1 MMRISMSFAKII
13 SAVPVGNLRS
23 EILVV
28 QSAQNWH
35 RQRATDGLDSTRDRR
50 VLLQRKV
57 RPSLV
62 VIFLV
67 RIEQLAEMS
76 FAEHNNM
83 VKTIPSD
90 RTMNI
95 AATAASPRRSA
106 ITVRAMPR
114 RQPSETCAARQRAV
128 DHPRQGGK

>member
-1 MMRISMSFAKII
+1 MPSRNRGTPKPKLRDLSVNP
-13 SAVPVGNLRS
+13 VPVGNLRPD
-23 EILVV
+23 ILVV

-35 RQRATDGLDSTRDRR
+35 CQRATDGLDSTRDRR

-67 RIEQLAEMS
+67 RIEQMAEMS

-90 RTMNI
+90 RTDQPLRI
-95 AATAASPRRSA
+95 SILPR
-106 ITVRAMPR
+106 
-114 RQPSETCAARQRAV
+114 
-128 DHPRQGGK
+128 

>member
-1 MMRISMSFAKII
+1 MS
-13 SAVPVGNLRS
+13 VLPWRP
-23 EILVV
+23 
-28 QSAQNWH
+28 W
-35 RQRATDGLDSTRDRR
+35 RDRPI
-50 VLLQRKV
+50 VLPGAGTGK
-57 RPSLV
+57 RPCT
-62 VIFLV
+62 
-67 RIEQLAEMS
+67 EMPL
-76 FAEHNNM
+76 AEHNNM